1 MFSTKNNSSDLTYK
15 VVTLGS
21 SGVGKTSLMV
31 RLVHEAFVEDQSS
44 TIGAAFL
51 IKKMNLG
58 MVDMALAKDLAKAL
72 ANEAKEVTYNLV
84 FEIFDTAGQERY
96 ESLAPLYYRS
106 ANVAI
111 IIYDVT
117 NRESWDR
124 AKRWVTTIEEVHV
137 GIEPI
142 LIVILGNKIDIGKEG
157 GEEQGS
163 REVSTQELKDF
174 VSGTQ
179 HLSFETSAKISGT
192 VDDNPTTFVVK
203 NEQIGTSM
211 ATIFL
216 QIAMKLLEKERS
228 KPENMVSNKSLL
240 NYKRIE
246 SDSIFKR
253 LFSPCSVL

>member
-44 TIGAAFL
+44 TIGASFL

-58 MVDMALAKDLAKAL
+58 MVDM

-142 LIVILGNKIDIGKEG
+142 LIVVLGNKIDIGKEG